1 MAINN
6 LQSRV
11 PCGCVSTCTRRL
23 GFQARFS
30 ILEIYLVNDEWFEVE
45 IWEVHSRVCLH
56 ICFQEKCTE
65 GCYVDSAKTND
76 DGRTLKLV
84 CFQ

>member
-1 MAINN
+1 M
-6 LQSRV
+6 
-11 PCGCVSTCTRRL
+11 
-23 GFQARFS
+23 
-30 ILEIYLVNDEWFEVE
+30 NDEWFEVE